1 MVPSWMKK
9 RLAAHSQTDQSC
21 DRPLS
26 VSAGIPFVCRAV
38 GIGTASRKKM
48 TGCRGIIGPIPQP
61 LVIRYSD
68 VGTHSSIKEVFVN
81 RFSEHFSEHFFL
93 FPKTGKPPGESP
105 EKASSGRP
113 GTCLVFRFQLCCRLS
128 GRPLRRTVSPLSGRT
143 FRSCI
148 EEKAFHPGSSL
159 FPSGQSGSTW
169 PLTVSFFFPAFVLCA
184 AVPVYRLPGFVL
196 APVLTVSVRHL
207 RNPVRPF
214 LFHLLLSFLIRHT
227 NSLLSAMPL
236 HGSTLYYVLYLEFLF
251 SGSICSFSA
260 PDIPR
265 LTSRGTSGS
274 AQSGCTA
281 ALHSQDSSAH
291 PPGC

>member
-81 RFSEHFSEHFFL
+81 RFSEHFSEHFSL
-93 FPKTGKPPGESP
+93 FPKREKPPGESP
-105 EKASSGRP
+105 ENASSGRV

-148 EEKAFHPGSSL
+148 EEEAFHPGSSL
-159 FPSGQSGSTW
+159 FSSGPSGSTRPADRLILLSSIRSLRCRPDTPAPRLRPGSRPHRLCPASPESGPPIPVPSSVVFPYPAYEFPPQCHAVAW
-169 PLTVSFFFPAFVLCA
+169 QYFVLCIVFRVSFFRFDLQILC
-184 AVPVYRLPGFVL
+184 
-196 APVLTVSVRHL
+196 
-207 RNPVRPF
+207 
-214 LFHLLLSFLIRHT
+214 
-227 NSLLSAMPL
+227 
-236 HGSTLYYVLYLEFLF
+236 
-251 SGSICSFSA
+251 
-260 PDIPR
+260 

-274 AQSGCTA
+274 AQSGCISA
-281 ALHSQDSSAH
+281 SHSQDSSAH

>member
-81 RFSEHFSEHFFL
+81 RFSEHFSEHFSCCQ
-93 FPKTGKPPGESP
+93 KGKNLP
-105 EKASSGRP
+105 EKALKMLPPEGR
-113 GTCLVFRFQLCCRLS
+113 GVCLVFRFQLCCRLS
-128 GRPLRRTVSPLSGRT
+128 GRPLRRTVSPLSGKT

-148 EEKAFHPGSSL
+148 IEEAFHPGSSL
-159 FPSGQSGSTW
+159 FSSGPSGSTR

-184 AVPVYRLPGFVL
+184 AVPVHRFPGFVL
-196 APVLTVSVRHL
+196 APILTVSVRHL

-227 NSLLSAMPL
+227 NSLLLLPCPCMAVMCIIHCIWGFFFRFDL
-236 HGSTLYYVLYLEFLF
+236 QIL
-251 SGSICSFSA
+251 C
-260 PDIPR
+260 

-274 AQSGCTA
+274 AQSGCISA
-281 ALHSQDSSAH
+281 SHSQDS
-291 PPGC
+291 

>member
-93 FPKTGKPPGESP
+93 FPKTGKSPGESP
-105 EKASSGRP
+105 ENASSGRL
-113 GTCLVFRFQLCCRLS
+113 GSCLVFSFQLCCRLS

-143 FRSCI
+143 FRSCT
-148 EEKAFHPGSSL
+148 EEAAFHPGSSL
-159 FPSGQSGSTW
+159 FPSRQSGSTR
-169 PLTVSFFFPAFVLCA
+169 PLTASFFFPAFVLCA

-196 APVLTVSVRHL
+196 APVITVSVRHL

-227 NSLLSAMPL
+227 NSLLWCHAVAWQ
-236 HGSTLYYVLYLEFLF
+236 YFVLCIVFRVSFFRFDLQFL
-251 SGSICSFSA
+251 C
-260 PDIPR
+260 

-274 AQSGCTA
+274 AQSGCIS